1 MRKRAALLTIG
12 LCFGGPVACTHTA
25 DPAAAQ
31 APRPARG
38 SVDLIYDRGAG
49 AYVVI
54 GRPGYYWYRDHYYRW
69 SDGRWMSSV
78 KLDGEWADCSPRVL
92 PPGLV
97 HKHAR
102 SAGGPPVPASPR
114 R

>member
-1 MRKRAALLTIG
+1 MRKAAALLAMALCASG
-12 LCFGGPVACTHTA
+12 LVACGHVS
-25 DPAAAQ
+25 DLAATQ
-31 APRPARG
+31 VQRPARG
-38 SVDLIYDRGAG
+38 SVDLIYDKNAG

-54 GRPGYYWYRDHYYRW
+54 GRPDYYWYRDHYYRW
-69 SDGRWMSSV
+69 SDGRWMASV

-97 HKHAR
+97 RKYAR
-102 SAGGPPVPASPR
+102 AGGPPLPASPR

>member
-1 MRKRAALLTIG
+1 MRNRAALLAIA
-12 LCFGGPVACTHTA
+12 LYAGGPVACTHV
-25 DPAAAQ
+25 PAPGAVQ

-38 SVDLIYDRGAG
+38 SVDLIYDKKAG

-54 GRPGYYWYRDHYYRW
+54 GRPDYYWYRDHYYRW
-69 SDGRWMSSV
+69 ADGRWMVSV
-78 KLDGEWADCSPRVL
+78 KLDGNWADCSPRVL

-97 HKHAR
+97 RKYAR
-102 SAGGPPVPASPR
+102 GGGPPLPASPR